1 MRRQNSQGP
10 HSGKGG
16 QAMTFGSAGRSK
28 VLVLLA
34 ASALLLASFGVV
46 ALQAATAKE
55 IDAKVDAALGRFH
68 AEVKGAKE
76 LLQGAKG
83 VCVFAG
89 VVKAGLGIGGEYGE
103 GALRIG
109 DKTADYY
116 SIASASIGLQFGAQ
130 KKDVIIVFMEGQAL
144 KKFQESSGWKA
155 GVDGSVALIDIGA
168 GKSVDTTNIKDPIVG
183 FIVGQKGLMYNL
195 TLEGSK
201 ISKLNKSK

>member
-1 MRRQNSQGP
+1 M
-10 HSGKGG
+10 
-16 QAMTFGSAGRSK
+16 
-28 VLVLLA
+28 VLA
-34 ASALLLASFGVV
+34 AGILLLVFSGTG

-55 IDAKVDAALGRFH
+55 IDAKVDAALDRFQK
-68 AEVKGAKE
+68 EVKGSAEFLKS
-76 LLQGAKG
+76 AKG

-89 VVKAGLGIGGEYGE
+89 VIKAGLGIGGEYGE

-109 DKTADYY
+109 GQTVDYY
-116 SIASASIGLQFGAQ
+116 SIASGSIGLQFGAQ
-130 KKDVIIVFMEGQAL
+130 KKDVIIVFMEEQAL
-144 KKFQESSGWKA
+144 KKFRDSSGWKA

-168 GKSVDTTNIKDPIVG
+168 GKSIDSTNIKDPIVG

>member
-1 MRRQNSQGP
+1 MSRRVR
-10 HSGKGG
+10 GKFISL
-16 QAMTFGSAGRSK
+16 M
-28 VLVLLA
+28 LVA
-34 ASALLLASFGVV
+34 ASLVFLASFGAR

-55 IDAKVDAALGRFH
+55 IDAKVDAALGRFQK
-68 AEVKGAKE
+68 EVKGSAEFLKS
-76 LLQGAKG
+76 ARG

-109 DKTADYY
+109 GQTVDYY
-116 SIASASIGLQFGAQ
+116 SIASGSVGLQFGAQ
-130 KKDVIIVFMEGQAL
+130 KKDVIIVFMEEQAL
-144 KKFQESSGWKA
+144 TKFRGSSGWKA

-168 GKSVDTTNIKDPIVG
+168 GKSIDTKNIKDPIVG

-201 ISKLNKSK
+201 ISKLKKDK

>member
-1 MRRQNSQGP
+1 MNAKS
-10 HSGKGG
+10 H
-16 QAMTFGSAGRSK
+16 GRPK
-28 VLVLLA
+28 AVLA
-34 ASALLLASFGVV
+34 AAILLLVFSGAA

-55 IDAKVDAALGRFH
+55 IDAKVDAALDRFQK
-68 AEVKGAKE
+68 EVKGSAEFLKS
-76 LLQGAKG
+76 AKG

-109 DKTADYY
+109 GQTVDYY
-116 SIASASIGLQFGAQ
+116 SIASGSVGLQFGAQ
-130 KKDVIIVFMEGQAL
+130 KKDVIIVFTEEQAL
-144 KKFQESSGWKA
+144 KKFRESSGWKA
-155 GVDGSVALIDIGA
+155 GVDGSVVLIDLGA
-168 GKSVDTTNIKDPIVG
+168 GKSIDNTNIKAPIVG